1 MKANKKFFGTA
12 LALALACGVGIGAT
26 LAYLNHVTEDKVN
39 TFTSSKDI
47 QTEITETEFHDDIAS
62 NYYPGQVITKNPGMV
77 NNSDTESIW
86 VAVKLDYVDNDKKKV
101 SAAEFEKYASIVYG
115 SEGNYQNGV
124 NPAWIK
130 IASNNTSDVYMFSQ
144 QVAPHTTTN
153 PTVFDAVKVNTGIKE
168 VIKTEYETTTIYDKD
183 KNPIDVK
190 NEKVNTSVDYYITN
204 EQGDLVKTD
213 VFTLPKFEVVV
224 KGFAMQATGV
234 DEATAKTELVNLV
247 NAHLADGENSYTAK

>member
-183 KNPIDVK
+183 KNPIVWK
-190 NEKVNTSVDYYITN
+190 IIRMAFHF
-204 EQGDLVKTD
+204 LH
-213 VFTLPKFEVVV
+213 
-224 KGFAMQATGV
+224 
-234 DEATAKTELVNLV
+234 
-247 NAHLADGENSYTAK
+247 HLIKIRIRLM